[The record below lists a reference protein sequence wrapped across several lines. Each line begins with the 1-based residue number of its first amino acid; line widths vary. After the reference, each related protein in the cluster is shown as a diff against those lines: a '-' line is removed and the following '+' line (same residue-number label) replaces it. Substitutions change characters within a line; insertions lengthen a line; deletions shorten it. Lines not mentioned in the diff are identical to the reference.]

1 MHDRV
6 DFVLRKDFL
15 DLCADAEIG
24 SAENG
29 FGRNGG
35 GVALLEIIE
44 GDDLIAAGKEN
55 LRADTADIAC
65 SSGYKNVQRSDLA
78 FMRKIF
84 GELASY

>member
-6 DFVLRKDFL
+6 DFVLRKDFF
-15 DLCADAEIG
+15 DLCTDAEIG
-24 SAENG
+24 SAEDG
-29 FGRNGG
+29 FGRDGG

-55 LRADTADIAC
+55 LRADTADVARC
-65 SSGYKNVQRSDLA
+65 SGYKNVQRSDLA